1 MCLHGVFGSTGLIMF
16 HVREDISYYWTCY
29 VSLWYGCIRSALVT
43 AEVSSEVLS
52 RALIRG
58 LLHVVVWKELGEG

>member
-1 MCLHGVFGSTGLIMF
+1 MF
-16 HVREDISYYWTCY
+16 HVREDISYYWTCF
-29 VSLWYGCIRSALVT
+29 VSLWYGCIKTALVT